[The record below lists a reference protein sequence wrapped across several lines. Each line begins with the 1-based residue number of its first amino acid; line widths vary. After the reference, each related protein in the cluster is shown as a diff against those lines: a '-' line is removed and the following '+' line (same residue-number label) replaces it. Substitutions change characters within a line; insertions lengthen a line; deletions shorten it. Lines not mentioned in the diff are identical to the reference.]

1 MKFRLVAAAFIA
13 LSSAPFAVARDLSPG
28 EILINSIDRLI
39 ETYELLITW
48 EYVDGKIFDRYDY
61 FDRPKPHGF
70 DPYVAYILTNKKT
83 GYKRRSLAFLDG
95 NKEPYFRGLDYG
107 HYCDVSVL
115 FVSMEQSTPRYGGM
129 ANRSITTY
137 IFRADTFEMLE
148 EFTGTPYDVTRFDS
162 RWVPEVDS
170 IMDERY
176 LVSCLTAGPGHPF
189 AFGLIDRKRLYGPD
203 WCGPG
208 GARCRVAAPVP

>member
-1 MKFRLVAAAFIA
+1 MKFRLIATAFIA
-13 LSSAPFAVARDLSPG
+13 LTSTPLAVAHDLSPG
-28 EILINSIDRLI
+28 EILINSLGSLI
-39 ETYELLITW
+39 ETDELLVTW
-48 EYVDGKIFDRYDY
+48 EYVDGEIFDRYDY
-61 FDRPKPHGF
+61 FDRPRPYGF

-115 FVSMEQSTPRYGGM
+115 FVSIEQSTPRYGGM
-129 ANRSITTY
+129 ASRSITTY

-148 EFTGTPYDVTRFDS
+148 EFDGTPYDVTRFDS
-162 RWVPEVDS
+162 RLVPEVDS
-170 IMDERY
+170 VMDERY
-176 LVSCLTAGPGHPF
+176 LVSCSPAGRGRPF
-189 AFGLIDRKRLYGPD
+189 DFGLIDRKASYGPD

-208 GARCRVAAPVP
+208 RARCRVKAPTP